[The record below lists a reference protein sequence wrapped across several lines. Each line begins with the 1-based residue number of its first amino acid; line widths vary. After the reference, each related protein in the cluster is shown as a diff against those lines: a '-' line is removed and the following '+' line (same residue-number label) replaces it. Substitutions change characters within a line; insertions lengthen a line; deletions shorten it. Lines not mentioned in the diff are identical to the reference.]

1 MLIYI
6 HAKVF
11 IINCST
17 PTDTGG
23 PRKWCPC
30 RSRWMYVFY
39 SLNSTSHFKDVCDLC
54 VDMCL
59 CVPPGSVGLQDSPT
73 VAKEEPVPAVQESSV
88 KRLVVG
94 PLEVRLH
101 SSAVHRI
108 LKMVACAMDHEYEPY
123 CKPEPGQRSR
133 SCTHTHT
140 HTHTHVR
147 CVCGSAWSA
156 VCLVRPHGPS
166 EDIGYF

>member
-1 MLIYI
+1 M
-6 HAKVF
+6 
-11 IINCST
+11 
-17 PTDTGG
+17 
-23 PRKWCPC
+23 
-30 RSRWMYVFY
+30 
-39 SLNSTSHFKDVCDLC
+39 TSAWT
-54 VDMCL
+54 
-59 CVPPGSVGLQDSPT
+59 CVPPGSVGSQDFPA
-73 VAKEEPVPAVQESSV
+73 VAKEEPVPAVQESSI

-133 SCTHTHT
+133 LHTHT
-140 HTHTHVR
+140 RVVSVVPH
-147 CVCGSAWSA
+147 G
-156 VCLVRPHGPS
+156 RPRGPS